1 MQIHEESLQKFLKKA
16 VEDFRKTT
24 PSVFFKGID
33 TDISEAIREVFFGVL
48 RKKIGS
54 ISMEFLKE
62 SLEDEGIHE

>member
-1 MQIHEESLQKFLKKA
+1 MQQIHEESLQNFLKKKA

-48 RKKIGS
+48 RKKL
-54 ISMEFLKE
+54 EV
-62 SLEDEGIHE
+62 SLWNF